1 MLSSD
6 RLPNTV
12 TPRNDQHETS
22 VSTVQNISQQ
32 TVKEDKQVYR
42 LEAGI
47 IMQQHLSINVV
58 EMYRNNRR

>member
-1 MLSSD
+1 MKLLS
-6 RLPNTV
+6 TI
-12 TPRNDQHETS
+12 
-22 VSTVQNISQQ
+22 QNISQQ

-58 EMYRNNRR
+58 EMYCNNRR

>member
-22 VSTVQNISQQ
+22 VSTIQNISQQ

-47 IMQQHLSINVV
+47 IM
-58 EMYRNNRR
+58 